1 MYETVMLDT
10 KEMANYLNI
19 SITEVYRIKDDIPYT
34 KIGNKLLFNKEIV
47 NLWILSKTRNL
58 DMLVN
63 KAETILKKYSKEL
76 EVLKNENNQNRNL

>member
-10 KEMANYLNI
+10 KEIANYLNI

-34 KIGNKLLFNKEIV
+34 RIGNKLLFNKEIV
-47 NLWILSKTRNL
+47 NLWILSKTSNL